1 MSGTR
6 WQCEK
11 HKPRWGRALDC
22 PEVPGGMGLVQALL
36 DGLVSFSV
44 QLAVDPRDPHVWSW
58 PSGSL
63 PLPGIDGDWQRRQRG
78 VARGIRCGGNLG
90 ARCQDG
96 NEDRLGVGCQQ
107 TKHKHKHKPE
117 A

>member
-1 MSGTR
+1 MKSISLVGDEPWIVQKCLR
-6 WQCEK
+6 DGIG
-11 HKPRWGRALDC
+11 PSSLGR
-22 PEVPGGMGLVQALL
+22 VGLVL
-36 DGLVSFSV
+36 GLGPVGRGSTRP
-44 QLAVDPRDPHVWSW
+44 ARAESW

-63 PLPGIDGDWQRRQRG
+63 PLSGIDGDWQRRQRG

-107 TKHKHKHKPE
+107 TKHTPE